1 MTLNI
6 HLTITPSTE
15 TSAALAQAHK
25 EQQNTA
31 STEGSTPRR
40 LKYEWQIPG
49 TSSTLDIVRIEAD
62 GKGQNA
68 VYHCIGHPGEYLIGR
83 NTLSGNSLIDILV
96 PVQLALF
103 KAAMQAL
110 LPELA
115 DEVLEGITLAHCKLD
130 TFTMGYYFECENPT
144 EAYRAW
150 LNWYQHAKVVF
161 DGGNRMP
168 TRTNTWRKSPIRV
181 TSDTECR
188 DAFMVALPFGQAR
201 VALKRDF
208 GSCPSAKPSLQPPE
222 ERMVM
227 LAQLRC
233 LLCIEVTVEL
243 SKFYYTDNSG
253 LDLQLPRDCQLWKR
267 SAMPEGPVSIIWNR
281 FHWESWLQAELLGE
295 NDEVEPE
302 GFQAKAP
309 LAWEMQEVAT
319 AYFDG
324 GYLPKHPQIEGNPK
338 KFEKYREALIA
349 RAGIDILNPWNVAQL
364 NLGQTLSREFML
376 EKRFLP
382 QVNEIFA
389 PHTLAQQTVGPAI
402 LKLDAAMQGK
412 PGWSFDASTYEDAP
426 K

>member
-1 MTLNI
+1 MAELV
-6 HLTITPSTE
+6 
-15 TSAALAQAHK
+15 SACQGRFRWRQPDAHAHK
-25 EQQNTA
+25 YVAQVANSRHLGYGMQ
-31 STEGSTPRR
+31 G
-40 LKYEWQIPG
+40 
-49 TSSTLDIVRIEAD
+49 
-62 GKGQNA
+62 
-68 VYHCIGHPGEYLIGR
+68 CIH
-83 NTLSGNSLIDILV
+83 
-96 PVQLALF
+96 
-103 KAAMQAL
+103 
-110 LPELA
+110 
-115 DEVLEGITLAHCKLD
+115 
-130 TFTMGYYFECENPT
+130 
-144 EAYRAW
+144 
-150 LNWYQHAKVVF
+150 
-161 DGGNRMP
+161 
-168 TRTNTWRKSPIRV
+168 
-181 TSDTECR
+181 
-188 DAFMVALPFGQAR
+188 VALPFGQAR

-267 SAMPEGPVSIIWNR
+267 SAMPQGPVAIIWNR

-324 GYLPKHPQIEGNPK
+324 GYLPKHPQIDGNPK

-364 NLGQTLSREFML
+364 NLGQALSREFML

-382 QVNEIFA
+382 QVNEVFA

-412 PGWSFDASTYEDAP
+412 PGWSFEHPLTRMRPSNSIKSRGNRVYVLPKLGLPCSKNSPNTGFTPWKNIKTHQPAATKRLPNRSTSSLLLPEYVNPCEIRVCARPRAP
-426 K
+426 REPSATAATVIP